1 MTWFRLY
8 FLDTKLQIAARD
20 DFEAE
25 DEELAVT
32 IARLLYDAC
41 SDRSAGFELW
51 RGTHRLTP
59 GRTEEPVNRGAGELG
74 SELQNI
80 VLEREEILA
89 NSHWANSKER
99 APSGS
104 DNRIPKRP
112 PPALRRLIRR
122 LTDPC

>member
-80 VLEREEILA
+80 ILEREEIPA
-89 NSHWANSKER
+89 NSHWAIARSER
-99 APSGS
+99 LRARITELQSG
-104 DNRIPKRP
+104 R
-112 PPALRRLIRR
+112 LRLSGG
-122 LTDPC
+122 